1 MILYD
6 YIIYIYR
13 YVYVCIMV
21 IAQIV
26 ALLVDA

>member
-6 YIIYIYR
+6 YTIYIY
-13 YVYVCIMV
+13 YIYMWIMV

-26 ALLVDA
+26 ALLVDG